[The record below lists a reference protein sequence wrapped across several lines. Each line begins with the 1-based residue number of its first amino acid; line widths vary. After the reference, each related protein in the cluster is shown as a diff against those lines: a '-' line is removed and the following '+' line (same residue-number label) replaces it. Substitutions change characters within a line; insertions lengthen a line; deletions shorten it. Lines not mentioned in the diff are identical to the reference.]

1 MGAGA
6 FRSLTQV
13 RRSVL
18 PRLLRRVWYVQ
29 RRALSCCTGQIM
41 PASMPLVSFRD
52 RRILFLQDNVRQLKL
67 RPAFLPPI
75 WRARSATGN
84 RRLGRRL
91 KRVSSLFSF
100 LTFPDCVH
108 PRSSGEKGQQGVTG
122 ESRGHIFLY
131 SWSGDSGITL
141 KQTTTWEG
149 MVVYK
154 KNKMHTSVSRN
165 KKY

>member
-18 PRLLRRVWYVQ
+18 PRLLGRVWYVQ
-29 RRALSCCTGQIM
+29 RRALSCCTEQFM

-75 WRARSATGN
+75 WRARSANGN
-84 RRLGRRL
+84 RRLGRL
-91 KRVSSLFSF
+91 EIASSLFF
-100 LTFPDCVH
+100 LPFSPGLRTPAQ
-108 PRSSGEKGQQGVTG
+108 SGRERAARCYRRKPWTYFSVLMERRLRNHIETNDDMGRNGGVQK
-122 ESRGHIFLY
+122 E
-131 SWSGDSGITL
+131 
-141 KQTTTWEG
+141 
-149 MVVYK
+149 
-154 KNKMHTSVSRN
+154 
-165 KKY
+165 

>member
-18 PRLLRRVWYVQ
+18 PRLLGRVWYVQ
-29 RRALSCCTGQIM
+29 RRALSCCTGQFM

-75 WRARSATGN
+75 WRARSANGN
-84 RRLGRRL
+84 RRLGRL
-91 KRVSSLFSF
+91 EIASSLFF
-100 LTFPDCVH
+100 LPFSLDCAH
-108 PRSSGEKGQQGVTG
+108 LRSPGEKGQQGVTG

-131 SWSGDSGITL
+131 SWSGASGITL
-141 KQTTTWEG
+141 KQTTTWKG
-149 MVVYK
+149 RVVSK
-154 KNKMHTSVSRN
+154 RTRCIRPSLET